1 MRKDEWIQSAMTDD
15 TMVAE
20 LLVRISSDSY
30 ASSLQLIPDTTNN
43 FKNTSDS
50 EIIPLIKWGLRK
62 PRSRLLLMR
71 YNNSIQHHRK
81 IIKQE
86 NDLTRASP
94 TTPFS
99 WSPGSSISGGSGSG
113 NSGVGSVVDCYE
125 ESSRPSIWSSNHNSR
140 SKVTATTGPNANRS
154 RKKQKVADLKEEE
167 SFLLKEKIHLKK
179 ELVTLK
185 NSYEGRKAE
194 NDSLKRIKLDLKTQ
208 STRETS
214 SSCDAS
220 TRANYSDQYRNAR
233 EIIDETSTFR
243 TRGKYNG
250 LEYCEVKTKLSSAAR
265 GSFFVLPDLNM
276 PLEDD
281 SCADVLYGLS

>member
-20 LLVRISSDSY
+20 LIMRISSDSY
-30 ASSLQLIPDTTNN
+30 ASSLQLNPDTTNN
-43 FKNTSDS
+43 FKNITDS
-50 EIIPLIKWGLRK
+50 ETIPLIKWGLRK
-62 PRSRLLLMR
+62 PRSRLLPVR
-71 YNNSIQHHRK
+71 YNNRQ
-81 IIKQE
+81 IIKKE

-99 WSPGSSISGGSGSG
+99 WSPGSSISGASGSG
-113 NSGVGSVVDCYE
+113 NSGVGSVVDCCE

-140 SKVTATTGPNANRS
+140 SKVTATIGPNANRS

-167 SFLLKEKIHLKK
+167 SFLLKEKINLK
-179 ELVTLK
+179 
-185 NSYEGRKAE
+185 
-194 NDSLKRIKLDLKTQ
+194 KLDLKTR
-208 STRETS
+208 STRETGA
-214 SSCDAS
+214 SCDAS
-220 TRANYSDQYRNAR
+220 TRANYSDQFRNAR
-233 EIIDETSTFR
+233 EIIDETPIFR
-243 TRGKYNG
+243 TRGKFNG
-250 LEYCEVKTKLSSAAR
+250 LEYCEVETKLSSAVR

>member
-30 ASSLQLIPDTTNN
+30 LSSLQLIPDTTNN

-50 EIIPLIKWGLRK
+50 IIPLIKWGLRK

-71 YNNSIQHHRK
+71 YNNSIQHHRQ
-81 IIKQE
+81 IIKKE

-94 TTPFS
+94 TTPFL
-99 WSPGSSISGGSGSG
+99 WSPGSSISGGSG

-125 ESSRPSIWSSNHNSR
+125 ESSRPSIWSINHNSR
-140 SKVTATTGPNANRS
+140 SKVTATTGSNANRS

-167 SFLLKEKIHLKK
+167 SFLLKEKINLKK

-185 NSYEGRKAE
+185 NSYEGRKAV

-214 SSCDAS
+214 ACCDAS
-220 TRANYSDQYRNAR
+220 TRANYSDQFRNAR
-233 EIIDETSTFR
+233 EIIDETPTFR
-243 TRGKYNG
+243 TRGKFNG
-250 LEYCEVKTKLSSAAR
+250 LEYCEVETKLSSAVR

>member
-20 LLVRISSDSY
+20 LIMRISSDSY
-30 ASSLQLIPDTTNN
+30 ASSLQLNPDTTNN
-43 FKNTSDS
+43 FKNTTDS

-71 YNNSIQHHRK
+71 YNNRQ
-81 IIKQE
+81 IIKKE

-99 WSPGSSISGGSGSG
+99 WSPGSSISGASGSG
-113 NSGVGSVVDCYE
+113 NSGVGSAVDCYE

-140 SKVTATTGPNANRS
+140 SKVTATIGPNANRS

-167 SFLLKEKIHLKK
+167 SFLLKEKINLKK

-185 NSYEGRKAE
+185 NTYEGSKAV
-194 NDSLKRIKLDLKTQ
+194 NDSLKRIKLDLKTR
-208 STRETS
+208 STRETGA
-214 SSCDAS
+214 SCDAS
-220 TRANYSDQYRNAR
+220 IRANYSDQFRNAR
-233 EIIDETSTFR
+233 EIIDETPIFR
-243 TRGKYNG
+243 TRGKFNG
-250 LEYCEVKTKLSSAAR
+250 LEYCEVETKLSSAVR

-281 SCADVLYGLS
+281 SCADVVYGLS